1 MTGYS
6 GYSSYPGYMS
16 GEKSYPP
23 PGPHHLLSL
32 LSPEAL
38 TGLLETIKT
47 GGGLTGVSRMG
58 TGGS

>member
-1 MTGYS
+1 M
-6 GYSSYPGYMS
+6 P

-38 TGLLETIKT
+38 AGLLESIKT
-47 GGGLTGVSRMG
+47 GGGLGGVSRMG
-58 TGGS
+58 TGEAIPTKSDQNKPISL